1 MHLEMFKYIDDII
14 DLYESKRDMFK
25 LITEE
30 IVSFFEDTVFS
41 ESRYTLSM
49 ASRLKSPDSIREKL
63 LRNNYISKYRD
74 VDTILENFQDLIGL
88 RIECKFIDDEKYV
101 YSLLPTIFTE
111 TDDRQYYY
119 NSTYPRIKLK
129 LSDPQPQKQKNGFD
143 IYKID
148 GLYQL
153 GKDQIR
159 FELQIMALVNSFW
172 GEIEHK
178 IIYKNNTYLLSDNY
192 VTDLMTSIKK
202 SLSMID
208 NQLYVLYSQFRRAE
222 QSDNHETSV
231 ESIERFISKMVY
243 DVFSRLMK
251 AQVGFTMDF
260 RTSCN
265 AVVRYLAA
273 KNNAKDVEEYSRIM
287 LNMFYI
293 LNGIEERGM
302 RVDSQLTFGSVSRFP
317 DQFSRILYD
326 TVLEMVNSNYK
337 WHIFFVMLFSLEWD
351 DNNAVLEKF
360 LHYYK
365 KTLLENRSFIELQ
378 DLPESEEIRED
389 LLTEVAE
396 VIRSRQN
403 VEFFSPEG
411 VVSIHRGLNR
421 VTEGIRQELTSGKTW
436 GDIRRRHLAI
446 VAMAIELA

>member
-101 YSLLPTIFTE
+101 YSLLKQIFTE
-111 TDDRQYYY
+111 TDDNNYYY
-119 NSTYPRIKLK
+119 HSTYPRIKLK

-148 GLYQL
+148 GVYLL
-153 GKDQIR
+153 GKEPIL

-178 IIYKNNTYLLSDNY
+178 IIYKNNTYLLADNY
-192 VTDLMTSIKK
+192 VSDLMTSIKK

-208 NQLYVLYSQFRRAE
+208 NQLYVLYSQFRRAQQE
-222 QSDNHETSV
+222 DNHETSV
-231 ESIERFISKMVY
+231 ESVERFISKMVY
-243 DVFSRLMK
+243 DTFSRLMQ

-260 RTSCN
+260 RSSCDT
-265 AVVRYLAA
+265 VVRYLAA
-273 KNNAKDVEEYSRIM
+273 KNNATDVEEYSRIM
-287 LNMFYI
+287 LKMFYV

-302 RVDSQLTFGSVSRFP
+302 RVDSQLTFSSVIPISDEFC
-317 DQFSRILYD
+317 RILYK
-326 TVLEMVNSNYK
+326 TVEEMVNSNYK
-337 WHIFFVMLFSLEWD
+337 WHIFFVILFSLEWD
-351 DNNAVLEKF
+351 DNEVVLEGF
-360 LHYYK
+360 LRYYK
-365 KTLLENRSFIELQ
+365 NVLLGNRSFRALE
-378 DLPESEEIRED
+378 DLPEAEMIRED
-389 LLTEVAE
+389 LLVEVAE

-403 VEFFSPEG
+403 VKFFSEEG
-411 VVSIHRGLNR
+411 IVNIHRGLNR

-436 GDIRRRHLAI
+436 NDIRRQHLAM
-446 VAMAIELA
+446 VSMAIELA